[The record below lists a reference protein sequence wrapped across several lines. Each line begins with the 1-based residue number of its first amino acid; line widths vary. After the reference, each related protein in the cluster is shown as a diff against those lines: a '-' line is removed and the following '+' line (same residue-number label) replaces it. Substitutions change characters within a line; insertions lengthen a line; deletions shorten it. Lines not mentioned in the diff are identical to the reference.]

1 LIGVEIAYVYY
12 ILLKWGSTHKLMV
25 QRIMQKIRK
34 KRMWSCNRHQ
44 GFSLLEMMIVIGII
58 GIIAIF
64 VVPGF
69 FSMRERYKLR
79 SSATDVMSAMK
90 RAQSEAV
97 KRDTR
102 VVLVA
107 TAETCTVFIDNVG
120 GTANQCDVGE
130 TVILPVGATD
140 TACAPLITV
149 QPGNTLAPSAGFTD
163 TAFNRRGLPTNTG
176 NIIVST
182 PAGSNVRYRITL
194 NITGHTILE
203 ASTDNGAT
211 FN

>member
-1 LIGVEIAYVYY
+1 LVNY
-12 ILLKWGSTHKLMV
+12 IFIKWDSPHKLMV

-34 KRMWSCNRHQ
+34 KRMWSCNRQQ
-44 GFSLLEMMIVIGII
+44 GFTILEMMIVIGII
-58 GIIAIF
+58 GIIATFIG
-64 VVPGF
+64 PGF

-149 QPGNTLAPSAGFTD
+149 QPGNTLTPSAGFAD
-163 TAFNRRGLPTNTG
+163 TAFNRRGLPSNIG
-176 NIIVST
+176 NITVT
-182 PAGSNVRYRITL
+182 KPAGSNVQYRITL
-194 NITGHTILE
+194 NVTGHTTLLV
-203 ASTDNGAT
+203 STDNGST
-211 FN
+211 FH